1 MANSSLH
8 DAKNAKNDEFYTR
21 LEDINK
27 EMSHYE
33 DKFRGKVVFC
43 NCNDAKRSDFWKYF
57 HLNFEYLGL
66 KKLITTH
73 YESGEVQSYKI
84 EYTGGNDENF
94 EEGTITPLEQNGD
107 FRSDECIA
115 LLDEADIVVTNPP
128 FSLFREYVAMLIEH
142 NKKFIIIGNKN
153 AVKYKEFFP
162 YLKNGKI
169 WIGYESPSEFNTPT
183 GVTKRVKGLCRW
195 FTNLDIA
202 KRHDMLETTYL
213 YSQKDSLY
221 PDLYTTFDELK
232 DVINV
237 NRVDEI
243 PMDYD
248 GIMAVPITFIDKYNP
263 EQFEIL
269 DMLNRYT
276 VLDHFGVNTDVQSRH
291 SHCCNINGNPTFSRV
306 VIRKKAG
313 ANNG

>member
-8 DAKNAKNDEFYTR
+8 AAKDAKNDEFYTR

-27 EMSHYE
+27 EMNHYE

-43 NCNDAKRSDFWKYF
+43 NCDDPKWSNFWKYF
-57 HLNFEYLGL
+57 HSEFERLGL
-66 KKLITTH
+66 KKLIATH
-73 YESGEVQSYKI
+73 LESDNSQSYKI
-84 EYTGGNDENF
+84 EYIGGNDTDF
-94 EEGTITPLEQNGD
+94 EYGIITPLQGNGD
-107 FRSDECIA
+107 FRSDECIT

-128 FSLFREYVAMLIEH
+128 FSLFREYVAALIDH

-162 YLKNGKI
+162 YLKNDKI

-183 GVTKRVKGLCRW
+183 GMTKKVQGLCRW

-202 KRHDMLETTYL
+202 KRHDILETTYL
-213 YSQKDSLY
+213 YSKEEY
-221 PDLYTTFDELK
+221 ATFDELK

-237 NRVDEI
+237 NRVNEI
-243 PMDYD
+243 PIDYD
-248 GIMAVPITFIDKYNP
+248 GIMAVPITFMDKYNP

-276 VLDHFGVNTDVQSRH
+276 VLDYFGVNENVKSRH
-291 SHCCNINGNPTFSRV
+291 SHCCNIGGNPTFSRV

-313 ANNG
+313 ANSSNSEFYL

>member
-1 MANSSLH
+1 MANTSLH
-8 DAKNAKNDEFYTR
+8 AAKDAKNDEFYTR
-21 LEDINK
+21 LEDINE
-27 EMSHYE
+27 EMNHYE
-33 DKFRGKVVFC
+33 DKFRGRVVFC
-43 NCNDAKRSDFWKYF
+43 NCDDPKWSNFWKYF

-84 EYTGGNDENF
+84 EYTGGNDEDF

-128 FSLFREYVAMLIEH
+128 FSLFREYVAILIEH
-142 NKKFIIIGNKN
+142 NKEFIIIGSLN

-162 YLKNGKI
+162 YLKDNKV
-169 WIGYESPSEFNTPT
+169 WIGYNAPKKFKQPDGTFKQFGNI
-183 GVTKRVKGLCRW
+183 CW

-202 KRHDMLETTYL
+202 KRHDNIETTYF
-213 YSQKDSLY
+213 YSKKDKLY
-221 PDLYTTFDELK
+221 PELYPVFDELK

-237 NRVDEI
+237 GRVNEI

-248 GIMAVPITFIDKYNP
+248 GIMAVPITFMDKYNP
-263 EQFEIL
+263 DQFEIL

-276 VLDHFGVNTDVQSRH
+276 VLDYFGVNDDVKSRH
-291 SHCCNINGNPTFSRV
+291 SHCCNINGEPTFSRV
-306 VIRKKAG
+306 AIRKKVG